1 MNEAFQKQSRFL
13 SFILRHRPEAAGLK
27 LDRDGWA
34 EIAEIIANT
43 DITVDI
49 LYEIVR
55 TDSKGRYSLDDG
67 LTKIRAN
74 QGHSLNMVNLKFK
87 QAVPPTVLFHGTGSH
102 AVAEILKHG
111 LMPMARHYVHLS
123 KDLETAIGVGSRRKQ
138 GFTILKIDAAK
149 MLADGLKFFVSD
161 NGVWL
166 IKAVPPKYIST

>member
-1 MNEAFQKQSRFL
+1 MSEAFQKQSKFL

-27 LDRDGWA
+27 LDTDGWA

-43 DITVDI
+43 DITVDV

-55 TDSKGRYSLDDG
+55 TDSKGRYSLNEG

-74 QGHSLNMVNLKFK
+74 QGHSTNMVDLKFK
-87 QAVPPTVLFHGTGSH
+87 QAVPPIVLFHGTATH
-102 AVAEILKHG
+102 AVPDILKQG
-111 LMPMARHYVHLS
+111 LVPMTRHYVHLS

-166 IKAVPPKYIST
+166 ATAVPPKYIST

>member
-1 MNEAFQKQSRFL
+1 MSEAFQKQSRFL

-27 LDRDGWA
+27 LDKDGWA
-34 EIAEIIANT
+34 VVAEIIANT
-43 DITVDI
+43 DITVNI

-55 TDSKGRYSLDDG
+55 TDSKGRYSLNEG

-74 QGHSLNMVNLKFK
+74 QGHSTNMVDLKF
-87 QAVPPTVLFHGTGSH
+87 QQGVPPPVLFHGTGSH
-102 AVAEILKHG
+102 AVADILKQG
-111 LMPMARHYVHLS
+111 LVPMTRHYVHLS
-123 KDLETAIGVGSRRKQ
+123 KDLETAIGVGSRRKH

-166 IKAVPPKYIST
+166 ATAVPAKYIST